1 MFTIGACLKSDL
13 KNSSAQCLVK
23 TCTSVHYTTNHVLCT
38 YVMCRWSSAG
48 SEWGGPDRPVP
59 VLRGSRVGRTP
70 CPLRLSHNWLQHLGS
85 PCGLWQAS
93 PPPCLSRR
101 YGCLWTHTIQFLVGC
116 FLHLCNSIHL
126 PGFNCTLSAL
136 GSHFPFP
143 AECSVSEG
151 KLFLK
156 YCISFLL
163 VSIIVI
169 LHDKAFPAI
178 GYY

>member
-1 MFTIGACLKSDL
+1 MSGVDL
-13 KNSSAQCLVK
+13 TDQFLY
-23 TCTSVHYTTNHVLCT
+23 SVAL
-38 YVMCRWSSAG
+38 
-48 SEWGGPDRPVP
+48 EWDEPPVP
-59 VLRGSRVGRTP
+59 SDSPITGYNISVLPVDSGR
-70 CPLRLSHNWLQHLGS
+70 QV
-85 PCGLWQAS
+85 

-101 YGCLWTHTIQFLVGC
+101 NGCLWTHTIQFLVGC
-116 FLHLCNSIHL
+116 FFHLCNSIHL